1 MNKYDSYCFIDTN
14 SFLHYRMFTDI
25 NWNKVTNS
33 SSVLLIVCSAVL
45 RELDQKKF
53 SEYDINIRNRS
64 QQVISKMSKMVT
76 SNKIH
81 KIKKNLDLMFI
92 PSEPSIDWEKEG
104 LSSQIPD
111 DRIIASILGQKNN
124 FKNIIL
130 VTSDMGLTLKASNK
144 KIKCISLPDEY
155 RLNIKKD
162 KKRKEIE
169 RLRDK
174 ITILENRLPVLKLK
188 ILADNEPADF
198 IKITLNQITAPSED
212 ELNGKLKAIRHELQ
226 YRPFSQ
232 NLGMFSDLLLSTKD
246 EIERYEED
254 LNVYIKEMYKY
265 YQKEYKFKEIQSRL
279 IELKFLIIN
288 EGNQPAEDIEIF
300 MNFPDGFKMF
310 SEDEFSK
317 NPKEPE
323 KPTLPRSTAEMISYM
338 ATIPNIHKNILS
350 DLKMPSVD
358 ELGIDP
364 NLPSGPLIR
373 KTNSYE
379 VRYSLNKLKHGIQK
393 YLKPVYVLFESIDQA
408 KPFNISYT
416 ILADNL
422 PEPSSGN
429 LHIVIL
435 NK

>member
-25 NWNKVTNS
+25 NWNKIINS
-33 SSVLLIVCSAVL
+33 SSVLLIVCPAVL

-92 PSEPSIDWEKEG
+92 SSEPSIDWEKEG

-111 DRIIASILGQKNN
+111 DRIIASILEQKNN

-130 VTSDMGLTLKASNK
+130 VSSDIGLTLKVSNK
-144 KIKCISLPDEY
+144 GIKCISLPDEY

-162 KKRKEIE
+162 KKQKEIE
-169 RLRDK
+169 KLRDK
-174 ITILENRLPVLKLK
+174 ITVLENRLPVLKLK

-212 ELNGKLKAIRHELQ
+212 ELTEKLEVIKDELK
-226 YRPFSQ
+226 YKPSSNTFEI
-232 NLGMFSDLLLSTKD
+232 FIDLLSYPKV
-246 EIERYEED
+246 EIERYEKD
-254 LNVYIKEMYKY
+254 LDKYIEEMLKY
-265 YQKEYKFKEIQSRL
+265 YKKEYKFKELQSRL
-279 IELKFLIIN
+279 IELNFIIIN
-288 EGNQPAEDIEIF
+288 NGNLPAEDIDIF
-300 MNFPDGFKMF
+300 MHFPDGFVMF
-310 SEDEFSK
+310 SEDELPK
-317 NPKEPE
+317 KPKEPE
-323 KPTLPRSTAEMISYM
+323 KPIPPRTQQEMISNFQKSLIPSFPSPYIPSII
-338 ATIPNIHKNILS
+338 TPNINRNLS
-350 DLKMPSVD
+350 
-358 ELGIDP
+358 
-364 NLPSGPLIR
+364 SGPQIR

-379 VRYSLNKLKHGIQK
+379 VKYDLDKLKHGMQI
-393 YLKPVYVLFESIDQA
+393 YLKPVYILFESIDLT
-408 KPFNISYT
+408 KSFKISYS

-422 PEPSSGN
+422 PEPSNGN
-429 LHIVIL
+429 LNIVIL
-435 NK
+435 

>member
-1 MNKYDSYCFIDTN
+1 MNKYDSYCFIDSN

-33 SSVLLIVCSAVL
+33 SSVLLIVCPAVL
-45 RELDQKKF
+45 KELDQKKF
-53 SEYDINIRNRS
+53 SEHDINIRNRS

-92 PSEPSIDWEKEG
+92 SSEPSIDWEKEG

-111 DRIIASILGQKNN
+111 DRIVVSMLEQKNN

-130 VTSDMGLTLKASNK
+130 VTSDIGLTLKASNK
-144 KIKCISLPDEY
+144 GIKCISLPDEY

-162 KKRKEIE
+162 KKQKEIE
-169 RLRDK
+169 KLRDK
-174 ITILENRLPVLKLK
+174 ITVLENKLPVLKLK
-188 ILADNEPADF
+188 ILADNELADF

-212 ELNGKLKAIRHELQ
+212 ELAEKFKVIKDELKYKPSSNTFEI
-226 YRPFSQ
+226 FT
-232 NLGMFSDLLLSTKD
+232 DLLSYPKV
-246 EIERYEED
+246 EIERYEKD
-254 LNVYIKEMYKY
+254 LDKYIEEMLKY
-265 YQKEYKFKEIQSRL
+265 YKKEYKFKEIQSRL

-310 SEDEFSK
+310 SEDEIPRK
-317 NPKEPE
+317 PKEPE
-323 KPTLPRSTAEMISYM
+323 KPIPPRSTIDMLSKISYM
-338 ATIPNIHKNILS
+338 PKTAFPNLTIPSIDNVGINRNLS
-350 DLKMPSVD
+350 
-358 ELGIDP
+358 
-364 NLPSGPLIR
+364 SGPHIR

-379 VRYSLNKLKHGIQK
+379 VKYRVDKLKHRIQK

-408 KPFNISYT
+408 KPFNISYS

-422 PEPSSGN
+422 PEPSNGN
-429 LHIVIL
+429 LNIVIL
-435 NK
+435 SK